1 MAKFKISEL
10 PPASAGQL
18 ADLLYLVQGA
28 TSKQITLNNLFSHVP
43 GNVSIAGKVTA
54 GIVQLPSYTT
64 AQANVTGWANG
75 TIIYN
80 SSTNKFQGY
89 AGGMWVNLH

>member
-10 PPASAGQL
+10 PAANAAL
-18 ADLLYLVQGA
+18 LTDLLYLVQSN
-28 TSKQITLNNLFSHVP
+28 TSKSITLNKLFSSVP